1 MNSNNDN
8 LKTDLNAADIEKID
22 REFVWHPF
30 TQMSDWGK
38 ERNLLIE
45 RGEGVYLYDIHGNR
59 YIDGVSSLWVNVHG
73 HNNPEINS
81 ALKEQ
86 IDKIA
91 HSTLL
96 GLANVPS
103 AILAEKLVE
112 IAPKNLKKVF
122 YSDSGSTSVEIAIKV
137 AFQYFRQKG
146 PKYKDKKKIIA
157 ATSAYHGD
165 TIGSVSVGGIGLFHS
180 IYKPLLFDTIRITY
194 PYCYRCPYG
203 LQYPDCA
210 LHCAKEAEKIIK
222 VHAEQSCALII
233 EPMIQGASGM
243 ITMPVGYL
251 KKIERACKDNGV
263 LLILD
268 EVATGFGRTGK
279 MFAAFHENVLPDA
292 MCMAKGI
299 TGGYLPMAA
308 TLFTQEI
315 YDGFLGKHEDNKTFF
330 HGHTYTGN
338 QLASACAVK
347 SIELFKKNDLLNKMK
362 PVLKRFNEF
371 LKRFHDLKHVGDI
384 RNIGLMAGIE
394 LVKDK
399 ETKEPFAEHER
410 IGHKVILKAREKGVI
425 IRPLGDVIVLMPPL
439 VIDEKTLE
447 TLCSVVYESIET
459 VTSNK

>member
-1 MNSNNDN
+1 MR
-8 LKTDLNAADIEKID
+8 DIEKLD

-30 TQMSDWGK
+30 TQMLDWEK
-38 ERNLLIE
+38 ERNIVIE

-73 HNNPEINS
+73 HNNPELNE

-86 IDKIA
+86 IDKIS

-103 AILAEKLVE
+103 AILAEKLAL

-146 PKYKDKKKIIA
+146 SAYKNKKKIIA

-165 TIGSVSVGGIGLFHS
+165 TIGSVSVGGIELFHS
-180 IYKPLLFDTIRITY
+180 IYKPLLFETIRITY
-194 PYCYRCPYG
+194 PYCYRCPFNLKYAG
-203 LQYPDCA
+203 CG

-222 VHAEQSCALII
+222 VHAEESCALII

-243 ITMPVGYL
+243 VTMPPGYM
-251 KKIERACKDNGV
+251 KKIERACKDNEV

-279 MFAAFHENVLPDA
+279 MFAAFHEDVLPDA
-292 MCMAKGI
+292 MCVAKGI

-308 TLFTQEI
+308 TLFTREI
-315 YDGFLGKHEDNKTFF
+315 YDRFLGNYQDNKTFF

-338 QLASACAVK
+338 QLAAACAVK
-347 SIELFKKNDLLNKMK
+347 SLELFKKYDLLNKMQ
-362 PVLKRFNEF
+362 PLITRFNEL
-371 LKRFHDLKHVGDI
+371 LKDFWTLENVGDI

-394 LVKDK
+394 LVKDG
-399 ETKEPFAEHER
+399 ETGEPFSAADK
-410 IGHKVILKAREKGVI
+410 IGRKVVLNARENGVI
-425 IRPLGDVIVLMPPL
+425 IRPLGDVIVVMPPL
-439 VIDEKTLE
+439 IIDETTMGTLM
-447 TLCSVVYESIET
+447 SVIYDSIKKA
-459 VTSNK
+459 VK

>member
-1 MNSNNDN
+1 MKN
-8 LKTDLNAADIEKID
+8 LQAADVEKLD
-22 REFVWHPF
+22 GEFVWHPF
-30 TQMSDWGK
+30 TQMSDWEK
-38 ERNLLIE
+38 ERNILIE

-73 HNNPEINS
+73 HNNPELNS

-86 IDKIA
+86 IDKIS

-96 GLANVPS
+96 GLANAPS
-103 AILAEKLVE
+103 AILAEKLIG

-122 YSDSGSTSVEIAIKV
+122 YSDSGSTSVEIAVKV

-146 PKYKDKKKIIA
+146 AAYKNKKKIIA

-165 TIGSVSVGGIGLFHS
+165 TLGSVSVGGIELFHS
-180 IYKPLLFDTIRITY
+180 IYKPLLFETIRITY
-194 PYCYRCPYG
+194 PYCYRCPFNLKYPNCG
-203 LQYPDCA
+203 LY
-210 LHCAKEAEKIIK
+210 CAKEAEKIIK
-222 VHAEQSCALII
+222 VHAEESCALII

-243 ITMPVGYL
+243 ITMPAGYM

-279 MFAAFHENVLPDA
+279 MFAAFHEDISPDA

-315 YDGFLGKHEDNKTFF
+315 YDGFLGNYRDNKTFF

-347 SIELFKKNDLLNKMK
+347 SLEMFKKYDLLNKIK
-362 PVLKRFNEF
+362 PTTARFNEL
-371 LKRFHDLKHVGDI
+371 LKDFWTLENVGDI
-384 RNIGLMAGIE
+384 RSIGLMAGIE

-399 ETKEPFAEHER
+399 NAKEPFSAEER
-410 IGHKVILKAREKGVI
+410 IGYKVVLNARERGVI
-425 IRPLGDVIVLMPPL
+425 IRPLGDIIVVMPPL
-439 VIDEKTLE
+439 VIDGKTLD
-447 TLCSVVYESIET
+447 TLMSAIYDSVKAAV
-459 VTSNK
+459 N

>member
-1 MNSNNDN
+1 MKN
-8 LKTDLNAADIEKID
+8 LQGADIEKLD

-30 TQMSDWGK
+30 TQMSDWEK
-38 ERNLLIE
+38 ERNILIE
-45 RGEGVYLYDIHGNR
+45 RGEGVYLYDIYGNK

-73 HNNPEINS
+73 HNNPELNS

-86 IDKIA
+86 IDKIS

-103 AILAEKLVE
+103 AVLAEKLIE

-122 YSDSGSTSVEIAIKV
+122 YSDSGSTSVEIAVKV

-146 PKYKDKKKIIA
+146 PAYKNKKKIIA

-165 TIGSVSVGGIGLFHS
+165 TLGSVSVGGIELFHS
-180 IYKPLLFDTIRITY
+180 IYKPLLFETVRITY
-194 PYCYRCPYG
+194 PYCYRCPFN
-203 LQYPDCA
+203 LKHPDCG
-210 LHCAKEAEKIIK
+210 LYCAKEAEKIIK
-222 VHAEQSCALII
+222 VHAEESCALII
-233 EPMIQGASGM
+233 EPMLQGASGM
-243 ITMPVGYL
+243 ITMPAGYM

-268 EVATGFGRTGK
+268 EVATGFGRTGE
-279 MFAAFHENVLPDA
+279 MFAAFHEDISPDA

-315 YDGFLGKHEDNKTFF
+315 YNGFLGNYQDNKTFF

-347 SIELFKKNDLLNKMK
+347 SLEMFKKYGLLDKMK
-362 PVLKRFNEF
+362 PVIARFNEL
-371 LKRFHDLKHVGDI
+371 LKDFRQLENVGDI
-384 RNIGLMAGIE
+384 RNIGLTAGIE

-399 ETKEPFAEHER
+399 DTKEPFEAAER
-410 IGHKVILKAREKGVI
+410 IGHKAVLNARERGVI
-425 IRPLGDVIVLMPPL
+425 IRPLGDVIVVMPPL
-439 VIDEKTLE
+439 VIDESTLE
-447 TLCSVVYESIET
+447 TLMSAIYDSVKAAVK
-459 VTSNK
+459 N

>member
-1 MNSNNDN
+1 MKN
-8 LKTDLNAADIEKID
+8 LQAADVEKLD

-30 TQMSDWGK
+30 TQMSDWEK
-38 ERNLLIE
+38 ERNILIE

-73 HNNPEINS
+73 HNNPELNS

-86 IDKIA
+86 IDKIS

-103 AILAEKLVE
+103 AILAEKLIG
-112 IAPKNLKKVF
+112 IAPKSLKKVF
-122 YSDSGSTSVEIAIKV
+122 YSDSGSTSVEIAVKV

-146 PKYKDKKKIIA
+146 PAYKNKKKIIA

-165 TIGSVSVGGIGLFHS
+165 TLGSVSVGGIELFHS
-180 IYKPLLFDTIRITY
+180 IYKPLLFETIRITY
-194 PYCYRCPYG
+194 PYCYRCPFS
-203 LQYPDCA
+203 LKYPDCG
-210 LHCAKEAEKIIK
+210 LYCAKEAEKIIK
-222 VHAEQSCALII
+222 VHAEESCALII
-233 EPMIQGASGM
+233 EPMIQGASGI
-243 ITMPVGYL
+243 ITMPAGYM

-279 MFAAFHENVLPDA
+279 MFAAFHEDISPDA
-292 MCMAKGI
+292 ICIAKGI

-315 YDGFLGKHEDNKTFF
+315 YDGFIGNYRDNKTFF

-347 SIELFKKNDLLNKMK
+347 SLEMFKKYDLLNKIK
-362 PVLKRFNEF
+362 PTIARFNEL
-371 LKRFHDLKHVGDI
+371 LKDFWMLENVGDI
-384 RNIGLMAGIE
+384 RSIGLMAGIE

-399 ETKEPFAEHER
+399 YTKEPFEAGER
-410 IGHKVILKAREKGVI
+410 IGHKVVLNARERGVI
-425 IRPLGDVIVLMPPL
+425 IRPLGDVIVVMPPL
-439 VIDEKTLE
+439 VIDEKTLD
-447 TLCSVVYESIET
+447 TLMSAIYYSVKAAVS
-459 VTSNK
+459 

>member
-1 MNSNNDN
+1 MKN
-8 LKTDLNAADIEKID
+8 LPDIEKLD

-30 TQMSDWGK
+30 TQMSEWEKD
-38 ERNLLIE
+38 RNVLIE
-45 RGEGVYLYDIHGNR
+45 RGEGVFLYDIYGNK

-73 HNNPEINS
+73 HNNPELNE

-86 IDKIA
+86 IDKIS

-96 GLANVPS
+96 GLSNVPS

-146 PKYKDKKKIIA
+146 SAYKNKKKIIA

-165 TIGSVSVGGIGLFHS
+165 TIGSVSVGGIELFHS
-180 IYKPLLFDTIRITY
+180 IYKPLLFETIRITY
-194 PYCYRCPYG
+194 PYCYRCPFNMKYAACG
-203 LQYPDCA
+203 

-222 VHAEQSCALII
+222 VHAEESCALII

-243 ITMPVGYL
+243 ITMPPGYM

-279 MFAAFHENVLPDA
+279 MFAAFHEDILPDA
-292 MCMAKGI
+292 MCVAKGI

-308 TLFTQEI
+308 TLFTKEI
-315 YDGFLGKHEDNKTFF
+315 YDGFLGGCSDNKTFF

-338 QLASACAVK
+338 QLAAACAVK
-347 SIELFKKNDLLNKMK
+347 SLELFKKYRLIDKIQPLIARLNELLSDFRH
-362 PVLKRFNEF
+362 LES
-371 LKRFHDLKHVGDI
+371 VGDL
-384 RNIGLMAGIE
+384 RSIGIMAGIE
-394 LVKDK
+394 LVRDK
-399 ETKEPFAEHER
+399 ASKEPFLPEER
-410 IGHKVILKAREKGVI
+410 IGHKVVLNARENGVI
-425 IRPLGDVIVLMPPL
+425 IRPLGDTIVIMPPL
-439 VIDEKTLE
+439 VIDEKTLDD
-447 TLCSVVYESIET
+447 LMSVIYDSVKKIAG
-459 VTSNK
+459 

>member
-1 MNSNNDN
+1 MKN
-8 LKTDLNAADIEKID
+8 LQAADVEKLD

-30 TQMSDWGK
+30 TQMSDWEK
-38 ERNLLIE
+38 ERNILIE

-73 HNNPEINS
+73 HNNPELNS

-86 IDKIA
+86 IDKIS

-96 GLANVPS
+96 GLANAPS
-103 AILAEKLVE
+103 AILAEKLIG

-122 YSDSGSTSVEIAIKV
+122 YSDSGSTSVEIAVKV

-146 PKYKDKKKIIA
+146 AAYKNKKKIIA

-165 TIGSVSVGGIGLFHS
+165 TLGSVSVGGIELFHS
-180 IYKPLLFDTIRITY
+180 IYKPLLFETIRITY
-194 PYCYRCPYG
+194 PYCYRCPFN
-203 LQYPDCA
+203 LKYPDCG
-210 LHCAKEAEKIIK
+210 LYCAKEAEKIIK
-222 VHAEQSCALII
+222 VHAEESCALII

-243 ITMPVGYL
+243 ITMPAGYM

-279 MFAAFHENVLPDA
+279 MFAAFHEDISPDA

-315 YDGFLGKHEDNKTFF
+315 YDGFLGNYRDNKTFF

-347 SIELFKKNDLLNKMK
+347 SLEMFKKYDLLNKIK
-362 PVLKRFNEF
+362 PTTARFNEL
-371 LKRFHDLKHVGDI
+371 LKDFWTLENVGDI
-384 RNIGLMAGIE
+384 RSIGLMAGIE

-399 ETKEPFAEHER
+399 NAKEPFSADER
-410 IGHKVILKAREKGVI
+410 IGHKVVLNALERGVI
-425 IRPLGDVIVLMPPL
+425 IRPLGDIIVVMPPL
-439 VIDEKTLE
+439 VIDGKTLD
-447 TLCSVVYESIET
+447 TLMSAIYDSVKAAV
-459 VTSNK
+459 N

>member
-1 MNSNNDN
+1 MKN
-8 LKTDLNAADIEKID
+8 LQAVDVEKLD

-30 TQMSDWGK
+30 TQMSDWEK
-38 ERNLLIE
+38 ERNILIE
-45 RGEGVYLYDIHGNR
+45 RGEGVYLYDIYGNR

-73 HNNPEINS
+73 HNNPELNS

-86 IDKIA
+86 IDKIS

-96 GLANVPS
+96 GLANAPS
-103 AILAEKLVE
+103 AILAEKLIE
-112 IAPKNLKKVF
+112 TAPKNLKKVF
-122 YSDSGSTSVEIAIKV
+122 YSDSGSTSVEIAVKV

-146 PKYKDKKKIIA
+146 AAYKSKKKIIA

-165 TIGSVSVGGIGLFHS
+165 TLGSVSVGGIELFHS
-180 IYKPLLFDTIRITY
+180 IYKPLLFETIRITY
-194 PYCYRCPYG
+194 PYCYRCPFS
-203 LQYPDCA
+203 LKHPDCG
-210 LHCAKEAEKIIK
+210 LYCAKEAEKIIK
-222 VHAEQSCALII
+222 VHAEESCALII

-243 ITMPVGYL
+243 ITMPAGYM

-279 MFAAFHENVLPDA
+279 MFAAFHEDISPDA

-315 YDGFLGKHEDNKTFF
+315 YDGFLGNYRDNKTFF

-347 SIELFKKNDLLNKMK
+347 SLEMFKKYGLLNKIK
-362 PVLKRFNEF
+362 PTIARFNEL
-371 LKRFHDLKHVGDI
+371 LKDFWTLENVGDI

-399 ETKEPFAEHER
+399 NTKEPFSAEER
-410 IGHKVILKAREKGVI
+410 IGHKVVLNARERGVI
-425 IRPLGDVIVLMPPL
+425 IRPLGDIIVVMPPL
-439 VIDEKTLE
+439 VIDEKTLD
-447 TLCSVVYESIET
+447 TLMSAIYDSVKAAV
-459 VTSNK
+459 N

>member
-1 MNSNNDN
+1 MKN
-8 LKTDLNAADIEKID
+8 LQAADVEKLD
-22 REFVWHPF
+22 GEFVWHPF
-30 TQMSDWGK
+30 TQMSDWEK
-38 ERNLLIE
+38 ERNILIE

-73 HNNPEINS
+73 HNNPELNS

-86 IDKIA
+86 IDKIS

-96 GLANVPS
+96 GLANAPS
-103 AILAEKLVE
+103 AILAEKLIG

-122 YSDSGSTSVEIAIKV
+122 YSDSGSTSVEIAVKV

-146 PKYKDKKKIIA
+146 AAYKNKKKIIA

-165 TIGSVSVGGIGLFHS
+165 TLGSVSVGGIELFHS
-180 IYKPLLFDTIRITY
+180 IYKPLLFETIRITY
-194 PYCYRCPYG
+194 PYCYRCPFN
-203 LQYPDCA
+203 LKYPDCG
-210 LHCAKEAEKIIK
+210 LYCAKEAEKIIK
-222 VHAEQSCALII
+222 VHAEESCALII

-243 ITMPVGYL
+243 ITMPAGYM

-279 MFAAFHENVLPDA
+279 MFAAFHEDISPDA

-315 YDGFLGKHEDNKTFF
+315 YDGFLGNYRDNKTFF

-347 SIELFKKNDLLNKMK
+347 SLEMFKKYDLLNKIK
-362 PVLKRFNEF
+362 PTTARFNEL
-371 LKRFHDLKHVGDI
+371 LKDFWTLENVGDI

-399 ETKEPFAEHER
+399 NAKEPFSADER
-410 IGHKVILKAREKGVI
+410 IGHKVVLNARERGVI
-425 IRPLGDVIVLMPPL
+425 IRPLGDIIVVMPPL
-439 VIDEKTLE
+439 VIDEKTLD
-447 TLCSVVYESIET
+447 TLMSAIYDSVKAAV
-459 VTSNK
+459 N